1 MALLSSAPL
10 VSISRSL
17 VFSSTFELKA
27 MHRTIA
33 NLGMG
38 RHRKSATPS
47 LTMSSTTSVSN
58 EDVVRRRAD
67 GYHYNQWGDDLIDSL
82 ATSYEA
88 PSYRERADKLI
99 GEVKDMFNSMAVE
112 NGELMSPLNDL
123 YQRLWMV
130 DNVERLGIDRHFQN
144 EINSALDY
152 VYSFWN
158 GKGIGRG
165 RECAVADLNSTA
177 LGLRTLRLHGYT
189 VSSDVLEHLK
199 DHNGQFT
206 CSAIQTEG
214 EIGSVLNLFRASLIA
229 FPGENVM
236 EEAEIFST
244 KYLNDALQKIAS
256 SSLSQEI
263 EYVLEYGWH
272 TNLPRLE
279 ARMYMEVFP
288 QDTIYEKK
296 LLELAKMEFNIFHSL
311 QRRELQCLS
320 RWWKHYGFSHLAF
333 TRHIPVEYYTFASC
347 IASDPKHSAFRLG
360 FAKLCQLATVLDD
373 IYDTYGTMEEL
384 ELFTSAIK
392 RWDPSSIDS
401 LPEYMKGVYM
411 AVYHTVNE
419 MAKDAEK
426 VQGRDTL
433 NYVRQAW
440 EPYLDSYMI
449 EAKWISSGYLP
460 TFQEYMDN
468 AKISFGS
475 RITTL
480 QPILT
485 LGEALPLHILQEI
498 DFPSKF
504 NDLMCVLLRLRGDTR
519 SYQADRAR
527 GEEASSVSCYMKDH
541 PGITEEG
548 AVDQI
553 NAMIINLTKEVNWEF
568 LKPDS
573 NVPISCKKAAFDICR
588 VLLHGYKYRDGY
600 SDATIETKNLVTRTV
615 LEPVP
620 V

>member
-10 VSISRSL
+10 VSISRPL
-17 VFSSTFELKA
+17 VFTSTFELKA

-88 PSYRERADKLI
+88 PSYRERANKLI
-99 GEVKDMFNSMAVE
+99 GEVRDIFNSMAVE

-130 DNVERLGIDRHFQN
+130 DNVER
-144 EINSALDY
+144 
-152 VYSFWN
+152 SFWN

-189 VSSDVLEHLK
+189 VPSDVLEHFK

-244 KYLNDALQKIAS
+244 KYLNDALQKIVS

-288 QDTIYEKK
+288 QDTIYE
-296 LLELAKMEFNIFHSL
+296 
-311 QRRELQCLS
+311 
-320 RWWKHYGFSHLAF
+320 
-333 TRHIPVEYYTFASC
+333 
-347 IASDPKHSAFRLG
+347 
-360 FAKLCQLATVLDD
+360 
-373 IYDTYGTMEEL
+373 
-384 ELFTSAIK
+384 
-392 RWDPSSIDS
+392 
-401 LPEYMKGVYM
+401 
-411 AVYHTVNE
+411 
-419 MAKDAEK
+419 
-426 VQGRDTL
+426 
-433 NYVRQAW
+433 
-440 EPYLDSYMI
+440 
-449 EAKWISSGYLP
+449 
-460 TFQEYMDN
+460 
-468 AKISFGS
+468 
-475 RITTL
+475 
-480 QPILT
+480 
-485 LGEALPLHILQEI
+485 
-498 DFPSKF
+498 
-504 NDLMCVLLRLRGDTR
+504 
-519 SYQADRAR
+519 
-527 GEEASSVSCYMKDH
+527 
-541 PGITEEG
+541 
-548 AVDQI
+548 
-553 NAMIINLTKEVNWEF
+553 
-568 LKPDS
+568 
-573 NVPISCKKAAFDICR
+573 
-588 VLLHGYKYRDGY
+588 
-600 SDATIETKNLVTRTV
+600 
-615 LEPVP
+615 
-620 V
+620 